1 MVNNIL
7 IEVLSSQAEQERLT
21 IRKRQAE
28 GIAIEKA
35 EGKIQRWKA
44 KKIDEAQSVLLYDK
58 YMHQGISKVG
68 MAKEPG
74 VSRPTL
80 DRIVKRHAVTAR
92 AALENTS

>member
-58 YMHQGISKVG
+58 YMHRRISKVG

-80 DRIVKRHAVTAR
+80 DRIVKRHAVKAR
-92 AALENTS
+92 AALKNTS